1 MATLKFN
8 FEMNS
13 IQQIYIGKL
22 DGCTCGC
29 AGYYIHTQEFSDKRF
44 AKDGIRLHADDKK
57 VKQIIDEMAEQDLS
71 ISAWKDEI
79 QFRTKGT
86 DGYILFIKT
95 DD

>member
-29 AGYYIHTQEFSDKRF
+29 AGHYIHTQEFSDKRF
-44 AKDGIRLHADDKK
+44 AKDGIRLYADDKK

-71 ISAWKDEI
+71 ISSWKDEI
-79 QFRTKGT
+79 QFRTKGAE
-86 DGYILFIKT
+86 GYILFIKT